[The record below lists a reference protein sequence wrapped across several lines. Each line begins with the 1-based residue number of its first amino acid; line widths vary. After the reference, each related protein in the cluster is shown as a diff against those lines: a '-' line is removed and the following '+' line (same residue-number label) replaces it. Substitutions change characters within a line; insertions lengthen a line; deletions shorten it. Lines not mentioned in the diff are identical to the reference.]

1 MLTQSR
7 GFTGNV
13 LRLPAPWEPA
23 PPPWVS
29 EWLGGA
35 RLVDASSPQD
45 QLPVQACAAGGASLV
60 RVVIPA
66 VTPMDIL
73 TLQQSVADAYRAV
86 FDRLGSSH
94 PVRFWAFVPDI
105 HAEMGPDLDRYM
117 AFNAGRFGAF
127 SAWFGGREAFGRTL
141 PTASAVGTS
150 GKDLYLYCLA
160 VESAGLPLENPRQVP
175 AYRYSRR
182 FGPMPPCFARATR
195 VIRGTGQMLL
205 VGGTASI
212 RGEESMHIGQ
222 VEPQCRETFQN
233 LASLVRSA
241 AGDPAAP
248 ADADPLADLQAFREL
263 RVYYMRSEDAD
274 VVLER
279 VKEHFPSVRRLEL
292 VRAELCRRELLVE
305 IEGLADP
312 AFTPA

>member
-7 GFTGNV
+7 TFSGTV
-13 LRLPAPWEPA
+13 IRLPADWEA
-23 PPPWVS
+23 SPPPWVS
-29 EWLGGA
+29 EWLDGA
-35 RLVDASSPQD
+35 SLADVTGPQD
-45 QLPVQACAAGGASLV
+45 QFPVAACARGGVSLV
-60 RVVIPA
+60 RVVIPDIR
-66 VTPMDIL
+66 PLDIL

-86 FDRLGSSH
+86 FDRLGNAH
-94 PVRFWAFVPDI
+94 AVRFWAFVPDI

-117 AFNAGRFGAF
+117 AFNAGRFAAF

-150 GKDLYLYCLA
+150 ARDFYLYCLA
-160 VESAGLPLENPRQVP
+160 VESPGTPLENPRQIP

-195 VIRGTGQMLL
+195 VDRGAEGLLL

-212 RGEESMHIGQ
+212 RGEESVHLGA
-222 VEPQCRETFQN
+222 VGEQCDETLQN
-233 LASLVRSA
+233 LASLVGSA
-241 AGDPAAP
+241 AGPEVPAP
-248 ADADPLADLQAFREL
+248 ADPLAALAAFREL
-263 RVYYMRSEDAD
+263 RVYYMMPEDQD
-274 VVLER
+274 RILER
-279 VKEHFPSVRRLEL
+279 IKEHFPSVRRLEL

-312 AFTPA
+312 ALTRA

>member
-1 MLTQSR
+1 MLAQSR
-7 GFTGNV
+7 TFNGTV
-13 LRLPAPWEPA
+13 IRLPTDWEAA

-29 EWLGGA
+29 EWLDGASLADATGPLDQFPVAACKRGG
-35 RLVDASSPQD
+35 V
-45 QLPVQACAAGGASLV
+45 SLV
-60 RVVIPA
+60 RVVIPDIR
-66 VTPMDIL
+66 PLDIL

-86 FDRLGSSH
+86 FDRLGNAH

-117 AFNAGRFGAF
+117 AFNAGRFAAF

-150 GKDLYLYCLA
+150 ARDFYLYCLA
-160 VESAGLPLENPRQVP
+160 VESPGTPLENPRQIP

-182 FGPMPPCFARATR
+182 FGPMPPCFARATG
-195 VIRGTGQMLL
+195 VDRGAERLLL

-212 RGEESMHIGQ
+212 RGEESMHVGA
-222 VEPQCRETFQN
+222 VGEQCDETFQN
-233 LASLVRSA
+233 LASLVGSA
-241 AGDPAAP
+241 AAPGAP
-248 ADADPLADLQAFREL
+248 APTRPLAPLAAFREL
-263 RVYYMRSEDAD
+263 RVYYMKPEDQD
-274 VVLER
+274 LILER
-279 VKEHFPSVRRLEL
+279 IKEHFCSVRRLEL

-312 AFTPA
+312 ALTRA